1 MEGGVRA
8 SDRLVMPWGSF
19 YAPIS
24 RPSPGTQVSVKSSLI
39 TMDANE
45 RTPLLKKGQSYGGT
59 TTATAAAAAAAA
71 ATLSDGYASESG
83 ADSSYGSENDSSS
96 VKGDYAGRAN
106 AGMGKYRTHCC
117 AYLQVMTFVLILA
130 GGCVIATYLL
140 IAESRIPAM
149 QFSLD
154 LVHRDI
160 WSNVSVPLA
169 DFLNYT
175 NVINIVI
182 MHTGGAG
189 CEKFDKCLQ
198 VLRELQKQYQKQLGN
213 AQEVPFNFL
222 IGGDRQTYEARG
234 WNYESGL
241 NWVARNATLVIAFI
255 GNYTTLAPSALQ
267 LRSTLSLIAESVR
280 QKKLQ
285 RQYKIYGLQNLTNS
299 EDDGK
304 ALFSAIS
311 QWTQFEGLIQVL

>member
-1 MEGGVRA
+1 MADSARQNE
-8 SDRLVMPWGSF
+8 RLVMPWGSF

-24 RPSPGTQVSVKSSLI
+24 RPSPGAQAKVKSTLI
-39 TMDANE
+39 AMNANE

-59 TTATAAAAAAAA
+59 SLATAAAF
-71 ATLSDGYASESG
+71 SDGYVSETA
-83 ADSSYGSENDSSS
+83 ADSSYGSDNDSSS
-96 VKGDYAGRAN
+96 VKGDYAGHEH
-106 AGMGKYRTHCC
+106 AGLGKHRRDCC
-117 AYLQVMTFVLILA
+117 SYLQIMTFVLILA

-140 IAESRIPAM
+140 IAESRIPAL

-160 WSNVSVPLA
+160 WSNVSAPLA
-169 DFLNYT
+169 DFLNFS

-182 MHTGGAG
+182 MQTGGSG
-189 CEKFDKCLQ
+189 CEKLDKCLQ
-198 VLRELQKQYQKQLGN
+198 ILQGLQKQYQKQLGMT
-213 AQEVPFNFL
+213 QEVPFNFL

-241 NWVARNATLVIAFI
+241 NWVAQNATLVIAFI
-255 GNYTTLAPSALQ
+255 GNYTTLAPNALQ

-299 EDDGK
+299 EVDGK
-304 ALFSAIS
+304 ALFGAIS
-311 QWTQFEGLIQVL
+311 QWTQYKGLIQVL

>member
-1 MEGGVRA
+1 MADGIRKSE
-8 SDRLVMPWGSF
+8 RLLMPWGSF
-19 YAPIS
+19 YAPIL
-24 RPSPGTQVSVKSSLI
+24 RPSPRAQATVKSTLI
-39 TMDANE
+39 AMNANE

-59 TTATAAAAAAAA
+59 SLAAAAAM
-71 ATLSDGYASESG
+71 SDGYVSASA
-83 ADSSYGSENDSSS
+83 ADSSYGSDNDNSS
-96 VKGDYAGRAN
+96 VKEDYAGHEN
-106 AGMGKYRTHCC
+106 AGMGKYRRDCC
-117 AYLQVMTFVLILA
+117 SYLQIMTFVLILA

-160 WSNVSVPLA
+160 WSNVSAPLA
-169 DFLNYT
+169 DFLNCS

-182 MHTGGAG
+182 MQTGGSG
-189 CEKFDKCLQ
+189 CEKLDKCLKI
-198 VLRELQKQYQKQLGN
+198 LRELQKQYQKQLGM

-241 NWVARNATLVIAFI
+241 NWVAQNATLVIAFI
-255 GNYTTLAPSALQ
+255 GNYTTLAPNALQ

-285 RQYKIYGLQNLTNS
+285 SQYKIYGLQNLTNS
-299 EDDGK
+299 EVDGK
-304 ALFSAIS
+304 ALFDSIS
-311 QWTQFEGLIQVL
+311 QWTQFKGLIQVR